1 MTEIITSLAAVS
13 ARYEAVFC
21 DLWGCLHNGVAP
33 YPAAVA
39 ALQAYRAAGG
49 VVVLLT
55 NSPRP
60 SSNVIRQ
67 LNGMSVPADCYDL
80 VVSSGDAA
88 QYALVTGAVGRRV
101 HHIGAPKDQVFFTDF
116 TDDLKMIAANQP
128 AITQVALTDAEGIVC
143 TGLFDDQL
151 ETPDDYRAALLLGK
165 TRGLPMLCANPD
177 IVVDLGHKR
186 IYCAGA
192 IAQAYEA
199 IGGTALYFGK
209 PHPPIYDLARRRLA
223 VLMAQDDVPVL
234 CIGDGIA
241 TDVQGGQSE
250 GIDTLFITGGLAADQ
265 FGPDVTNPDQAMLDA
280 WLDEKMLT
288 TTFAMA
294 FLR

>member
-1 MTEIITSLAAVS
+1 MTDIIAYLADVS

-39 ALQAYRAAGG
+39 ALRTFRAGG
-49 VVVLLT
+49 GTVLLLT

-60 SSNVIRQ
+60 KSSVIKQ
-67 LNGMSVPADCYDL
+67 LDGMGVPRDCYDE

-88 QYALVTGAVGRRV
+88 QYALVTGAVGRQV
-101 HHIGAPKDQVFFTDF
+101 YHIGAPKDQVFFTDF
-116 TDDLKMIAANQP
+116 ADDLNMIAAKQP
-128 AITQVALTDAEGIVC
+128 AITQVALSEAEGIVC
-143 TGLFDDQL
+143 TGLFDDET
-151 ETPDDYRAALLLGK
+151 ETPDDYRAALLLAK

-177 IVVDLGHKR
+177 MVVDLGHKR

-199 IGGTALYFGK
+199 MGGTALYFGK
-209 PHPPIYDLARRRLA
+209 PHPPIYDLARRRLTA
-223 VLMAQDDVPVL
+223 LMARDDVPVL

-250 GIDTLFITGGLAADQ
+250 GIDTLFVTGGLAADQ
-265 FGPDVTNPDQAMLDA
+265 FGPDKSNPIKDMLEG
-280 WLDEKMLT
+280 WLAEKMLSP
-288 TTFAMA
+288 TFAIGY
-294 FLR
+294 LR